1 MEKIKCIHCGC
12 EIEEGASFCGS
23 CGAKIVAEEAAAA
36 EDVVVNEEAVATE
49 EAAAADDMTV
59 AATAAKPIKLSKEAP
74 AELDDEKTVFAG
86 VPESDDE
93 KTVFAGTAKSIY
105 ETEEDEATISAV
117 AGTLPEPAA
126 PETSTTPAAP
136 VVSTEP
142 VANTTPAAP
151 TAPAATVAATAAPA
165 PNAAPTATA
174 AAPAPSL
181 TISPASNAAPGYSY
195 TQVTGA
201 AQAPN
206 LIIHYSAT
214 QPSVAMVTRI
224 VANGRKDVYYTG
236 QTIEYTVFPGYHQ
249 LIMKIGSKNYSRNI
263 VVPGDGTALHVYG
276 AWDGRAQISIGQPYV
291 VQCMYPIPP
300 NIQAHVQSH
309 TMRVDASMMTVR
321 AMQQNGITQPAQ
333 QPMTQ
338 PAQQSMAQPQP
349 TYASVPQPTV
359 TISKEPDTRE
369 FSPVP
374 IIALVLS
381 LSFIFSI
388 IGVIMGCITVSMKKI
403 KLRGMGIAAIPV
415 GIIFTLYGCL
425 WFLTLL
431 VEMFS

>member
-23 CGAKIVAEEAAAA
+23 CGAKIVA
-36 EDVVVNEEAVATE
+36 E

-105 ETEEDEATISAV
+105 ETEEDGATISAV
-117 AGTLPEPAA
+117 AGTLPEPVASTVSAA
-126 PETSTTPAAP
+126 PAASTTPAAP

-151 TAPAATVAATAAPA
+151 TSPVATAAPTAPVAATAAPA

-249 LIMKIGSKNYSRNI
+249 LIMKIGSKNYSRNK
-263 VVPGDGTALHVYG
+263 
-276 AWDGRAQISIGQPYV
+276 
-291 VQCMYPIPP
+291 
-300 NIQAHVQSH
+300 
-309 TMRVDASMMTVR
+309 
-321 AMQQNGITQPAQ
+321 
-333 QPMTQ
+333 
-338 PAQQSMAQPQP
+338 
-349 TYASVPQPTV
+349 
-359 TISKEPDTRE
+359 SKP
-369 FSPVP
+369 
-374 IIALVLS
+374 
-381 LSFIFSI
+381 
-388 IGVIMGCITVSMKKI
+388 
-403 KLRGMGIAAIPV
+403 
-415 GIIFTLYGCL
+415 
-425 WFLTLL
+425 
-431 VEMFS
+431 

>member
-23 CGAKIVAEEAAAA
+23 CGAKVEAE
-36 EDVVVNEEAVATE
+36 
-49 EAAAADDMTV
+49 
-59 AATAAKPIKLSKEAP
+59 ATAAKPIKLSKEAP

-126 PETSTTPAAP
+126 PAASAESVVSAAPAASTTPAAP

-151 TAPAATVAATAAPA
+151 TAPVATAVPTATVAATAAPA

-388 IGVIMGCITVSMKKI
+388 IGVIMGCITLSMKKI

-425 WFLTLL
+425 WFLTML

>member
-12 EIEEGASFCGS
+12 EIEEEASFCGS
-23 CGAKIVAEEAAAA
+23 CGAKIEAEAA
-36 EDVVVNEEAVATE
+36 
-49 EAAAADDMTV
+49 
-59 AATAAKPIKLSKEAP
+59 AAKPIKLSKEAP

-117 AGTLPEPAA
+117 SGTLPEPSA
-126 PETSTTPAAP
+126 PVASTTPAAP

-142 VANTTPAAP
+142 VANTTSAAP
-151 TAPAATVAATAAPA
+151 TAPVATAVPTAPVAATAAPA

-388 IGVIMGCITVSMKKI
+388 IGVIMGCITLSMKKI

-425 WFLTLL
+425 WFLAML